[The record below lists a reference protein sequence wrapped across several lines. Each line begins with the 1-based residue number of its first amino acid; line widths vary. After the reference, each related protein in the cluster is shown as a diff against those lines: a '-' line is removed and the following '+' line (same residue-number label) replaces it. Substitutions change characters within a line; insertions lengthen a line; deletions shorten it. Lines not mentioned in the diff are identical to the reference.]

1 MKKFFAACAVLL
13 ALTIG
18 IAQAHGGQTDE
29 NGGHYDYETGTYHY
43 HHGYPAHYHTGGKCP
58 YDYDDKTGWNSG
70 VSGGSGTWS
79 YTSAPRPT
87 ANDVNQSTKQKDE
100 SGSKHTFFFVVVVIS
115 CLVFSFIGIKT
126 YQRDKEEER
135 KREERLRIIREKETA
150 EREAKKR
157 KIVEYYLNND
167 LETIAGVP
175 EMYVIGSDGLPAE
188 REKEEH
194 ETYGKTLEVYIN
206 DGSSSYSYHRKG
218 CRYAMHM
225 VNILDPNYNFH
236 ARNACGVCRPIKP
249 PEVNWFAKYLEAE
262 KKCVELGINPKH
274 RSQ

>member
-13 ALTIG
+13 AFTIG

-29 NGGHYDYETGTYHY
+29 NGGHYDYETGAYHY
-43 HHGYPAHYHTGGKCP
+43 HHGYPAHYHTGGECP

-70 VSGGSGTWS
+70 GSGGSGMWS
-79 YTSAPRPT
+79 YTSAPRPA
-87 ANDVNQSTKQKDE
+87 ANSVNHKQKQN
-100 SGSKHTFFFVVVVIS
+100 GGPGIGFALFFVAVIS
-115 CLVFSFIGIKT
+115 CLIFFTYISVKA
-126 YQRDKEEER
+126 YQRGKEEDR
-135 KREERLRIIREKETA
+135 KKEERMRMIREQEMA
-150 EREAKKR
+150 ERETKKR
-157 KIVEYYLNND
+157 KIVEYYSNND
-167 LETIAGVP
+167 LETIAGVA
-175 EMYVIGSDGLPAE
+175 EMYVIGIDGLPAE

-206 DGSSSYSYHRKG
+206 DGSNSYSYHRKG
-218 CRYAMHM
+218 CRYARHM

-262 KKCVELGINPKH
+262 KKCVELGITPKH
-274 RSQ
+274 RAQ